1 MSGRSGCW
9 LLEALQTEDLG
20 LVSPSGGASEGLE
33 FCLLGSLKL

>member
-33 FCLLGSLKL
+33 FCLLSSLKL